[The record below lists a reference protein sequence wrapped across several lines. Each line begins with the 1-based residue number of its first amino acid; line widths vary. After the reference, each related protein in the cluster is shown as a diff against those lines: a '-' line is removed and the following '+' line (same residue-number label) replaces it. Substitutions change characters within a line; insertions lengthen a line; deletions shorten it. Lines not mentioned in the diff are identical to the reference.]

1 MSEINWKKEI
11 CTVPNL
17 LSLFRLLLIP
27 VYIRIYLKADQH
39 GDYILAGSILAVSC
53 LTDLA
58 DGMIAREFHMVTRLG
73 KILDPLADKLTQFF
87 LLLTLSSKYP
97 FVAPMLSLFVVKELF
112 QLSAMLFFMQKGK
125 ALSGALPAGK
135 ICTAALFIS
144 LILLVLLP
152 NLNKTI
158 VFSLISVDTALLFYS
173 FYNYL
178 QAYFGRNAKLTG
190 LEGE

>member
-58 DGMIAREFHMVTRLG
+58 DGMIAREFHMVTQLG

-135 ICTAALFIS
+135 VCTAALFIS

-158 VFSLISVDTALLFYS
+158 VFSLISVDTVLLFYS

-178 QAYFGRNAKLTG
+178 QAYFGRNAKLTD

>member
-11 CTVPNL
+11 CTIPNL

-27 VYIRIYLKADQH
+27 VYIRIYLKANQH

-58 DGMIAREFHMVTRLG
+58 DGMIAREFHMVTQLG

-97 FVAPMLSLFVVKELF
+97 FVSPMLSLFIIKELF

-178 QAYFGRNAKLTG
+178 QAYFGRNAKLTD

>member
-73 KILDPLADKLTQFF
+73 KVLDPLADKLTQFF

-178 QAYFGRNAKLTG
+178 QAYFGRNAKLTD

>member
-178 QAYFGRNAKLTG
+178 QAYFGRNAKLTD

>member
-73 KILDPLADKLTQFF
+73 KVLDPLADKLTQFF

>member
-73 KILDPLADKLTQFF
+73 KVLDPLADKLTQFF

-135 ICTAALFIS
+135 VCTAALFIS

-178 QAYFGRNAKLTG
+178 QAYFGRNAKLTD